1 MPHPLAINGLRLG
14 DDFIGRLDEVHLD
27 KPSPPQQSR
36 QQPFG
41 YRFRRTMEP
50 GQARTTIKD
59 MKYDPETQLTS
70 GTIISKDGAVTT
82 ISKDGTVTTIN
93 RDGTIRAAGGG
104 GTGEPTET
112 QETIDTSLD
121 GVVIED
127 PGLPD
132 SDELLD

>member
-1 MPHPLAINGLRLG
+1 MPHPLAINDLRQG
-14 DDFIGRLDEVHLD
+14 HDFIGRLDEVHLD

-41 YRFRRTMEP
+41 YRFRRTMGP

-59 MKYDPETQLTS
+59 IKYNPETQLSS
-70 GTIISKDGAVTT
+70 GTIIRDGAVTT
-82 ISKDGTVTTIN
+82 INKDGTVTTIN
-93 RDGTIRAAGGG
+93 KDGTTIRAGGGG

-112 QETIDTSLD
+112 WEIIETSLD

-127 PGLPD
+127 EGLPD
-132 SDELLD
+132 EDELLD